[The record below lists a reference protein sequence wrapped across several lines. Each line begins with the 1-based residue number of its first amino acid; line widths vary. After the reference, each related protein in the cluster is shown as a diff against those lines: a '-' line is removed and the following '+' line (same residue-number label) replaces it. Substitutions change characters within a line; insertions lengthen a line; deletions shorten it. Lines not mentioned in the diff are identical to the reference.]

1 MKRLLSAFVVLTLC
15 AVGCGDDSGDD
26 GNKGGSSNAGTDS
39 GDAGES
45 AAVGGMSVGG
55 APTGNN
61 VACDPTE
68 ATTCQNETDCPFV
81 QDGTARTTAQA
92 CGKGCLG
99 SKEETCATDCILEK
113 LDMTSECATCY
124 ADIVACTVMHCLT
137 PCLADPEGEECATCQ
152 VDEGCRGTFNEC
164 SGLPE

>member
-26 GNKGGSSNAGTDS
+26 DNKGGSSNAGTDS
-39 GDAGES
+39 GDAGEP
-45 AAVGGMSVGG
+45 AAVGGMSAAGG
-55 APTGNN
+55 APSGNN
-61 VACDPTE
+61 VACDPAE
-68 ATTCQNETDCPFV
+68 ATTCQNDTDCPFV

-99 SKEETCATDCILEK
+99 KDDSCAVDCILEK

-124 ADIVACTVMHCLT
+124 ADIVACTVMNCLT